1 MGCATEPAGEV
12 ADTVYTNGKIY
23 TVNETQPWAEAVAVK
38 DGKFLAVGSNTDVEA
53 MTGEAT
59 EVVDLEGMFAMPGI
73 IDLHVHPFTTPIY
86 GDMNLSFSEPTN
98 PDLMMQELATYAE
111 AHLDKPVI
119 RGGSWGVGVYPGNNP
134 SKTLLDEIVPDR
146 AVALLDQTGHS
157 LWLNSKALEVA
168 AITAETPSDKSAIV
182 EKDPDTG
189 EPTGVVREGTIR
201 LVEQTFAQPPLNEY
215 SQEIRNVFSQFN
227 ALGVTSMQTAE
238 GNEHALNATQRLE
251 QAGDLTMRLF
261 VSWDWHLAQIT
272 PYTDD
277 EMDAH
282 IAGRAKYASDLIA
295 PNYVKIFTDGAPDG
309 YAVPFIEPFGDGSGE
324 YGAGKISPEDLKAAV
339 IAFDADG
346 VGTFMHAIGDASV
359 RAALDAV
366 EAARE
371 INGDTGVRHKIGHAN
386 WVDPDD
392 YPRFGTISGLSIE
405 ISPAVTYP
413 SAAFVGYIPLVGED
427 RYDAMWQSR
436 TFVEVGANLGYGSD
450 WLTLIPPSPWMPMQ
464 GFVTRTNPD
473 MPEKGEHGDNQ
484 RLTVEE
490 TIRVFTINGAF
501 AVGAEERIGSL
512 EVGKAADFIVLDRD
526 LLEIDPTEIRGTQVL
541 RTVVDGRVVHEVN

>member
-1 MGCATEPAGEV
+1 LKPNHERFAYLFVITSIMTLTSACTSQLPSEV

-157 LWLNSKALEVA
+157 LWLNSKALEVV

-182 EKDPDTG
+182 EKDPDSG

-201 LVEQTFAQPPLNEY
+201 LVEQAFAQPPLNEY

-309 YAVPFIEPFGDGSGE
+309 YAVPFID
-324 YGAGKISPEDLKAAV
+324 
-339 IAFDADG
+339 
-346 VGTFMHAIGDASV
+346 
-359 RAALDAV
+359 
-366 EAARE
+366 
-371 INGDTGVRHKIGHAN
+371 
-386 WVDPDD
+386 
-392 YPRFGTISGLSIE
+392 
-405 ISPAVTYP
+405 
-413 SAAFVGYIPLVGED
+413 
-427 RYDAMWQSR
+427 
-436 TFVEVGANLGYGSD
+436 
-450 WLTLIPPSPWMPMQ
+450 
-464 GFVTRTNPD
+464 
-473 MPEKGEHGDNQ
+473 
-484 RLTVEE
+484 
-490 TIRVFTINGAF
+490 
-501 AVGAEERIGSL
+501 
-512 EVGKAADFIVLDRD
+512 
-526 LLEIDPTEIRGTQVL
+526 VL
-541 RTVVDGRVVHEVN
+541 RHY